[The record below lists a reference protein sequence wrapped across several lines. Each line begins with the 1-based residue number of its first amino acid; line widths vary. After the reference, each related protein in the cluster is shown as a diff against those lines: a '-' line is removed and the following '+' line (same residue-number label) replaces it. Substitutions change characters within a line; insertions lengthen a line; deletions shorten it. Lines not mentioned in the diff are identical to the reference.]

1 MDSGG
6 ELISLGYHDFM
17 SKLCTQLTGFS
28 AEIID
33 TRLAFSVGRIFK
45 PLLVRGFDQQ
55 YVY

>member
-1 MDSGG
+1 VDSGG